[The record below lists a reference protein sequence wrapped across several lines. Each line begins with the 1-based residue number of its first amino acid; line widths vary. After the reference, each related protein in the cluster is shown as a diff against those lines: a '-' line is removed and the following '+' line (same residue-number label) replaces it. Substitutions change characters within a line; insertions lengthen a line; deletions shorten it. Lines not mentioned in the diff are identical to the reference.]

1 MDNLLHYLNQ
11 SPTVFFIL
19 KKDINWRLEYVTNN
33 VLDIYGHKAKEFME
47 NKIRHEDFI
56 HEDDLEKFL
65 WQRTQVSKTS
75 NDEFIYKPYRI
86 VKNNQVIWVS
96 HVTKIIRNEKG
107 ELSHYYGY
115 ITDITAEKELYNQ
128 LELTENIL
136 DTIFNNSFNSIVLLD
151 RDSKILKINDTS
163 LKILNQK
170 ESSVIGKKLSSLS
183 WWKDSCKENIDL
195 EISMASK
202 GTNLQNKKTFIDSNG
217 EEIFMDFSYT
227 PIFNDNNEVIYI
239 ACEGHDITQAELTRK
254 SLEQYVKIVNENI
267 LISIA
272 DKDGFIIDLS
282 DAYSKFTGYSKKEL
296 IGKKHNI
303 FKHPENDDYIFRE
316 LWETILKGRIW
327 KGEHQNVK
335 KDGSMFWVENSI
347 TPNLDEDGNILG
359 FTSIYNDI
367 TDKKEISKLLI
378 TDYLTKIHN
387 RRHFN
392 TTFDI
397 ELKRSKRDSK
407 NIIFMI
413 LDIDYF
419 KQYNDTYGHDA
430 GDKALHEVAQALKYT
445 LKRSHDFVFR
455 LGGEEFGIITSG
467 VDIGG
472 IEVLAKNLRESIEHL
487 EIEHKENK
495 VNEFLTIS
503 IGVKVVESTST
514 LSQKEIYQLADKA
527 LYKAK
532 NQGRNT
538 AIICKEREE
547 TF

>member
-151 RDSKILKINDTS
+151 KDSKILKINDTS

-170 ESSVIGKKLSSLS
+170 ESSIIDKKLSSLS
-183 WWKDSCKENIDL
+183 WWKDSCKKNIDL

-467 VDIGG
+467 IDLEG
-472 IEVLAKNLRESIEHL
+472 IEVLSKYLRESIEHL
-487 EIEHKENK
+487 EIEHKESK
-495 VNEFLTIS
+495 VNDFLTIS
-503 IGVKVVESTST
+503 IGVKMVESTSALT
-514 LSQKEIYQLADKA
+514 QNEIYQLADKA

-532 NQGRNT
+532 NNGRNT
-538 AIICKEREE
+538 AVICKEREE

>member
-19 KKDINWRLEYVTNN
+19 KKDVNWRLEYVTNN
-33 VLDIYGHKAKEFME
+33 VLDIYGNKAKEFLD
-47 NKIRHEDFI
+47 NKIRHEDFV
-56 HEDDLEKFL
+56 HKDDLSEFL
-65 WQRTQVSKTS
+65 TQRTQVSKTS

-86 VKNNQVIWVS
+86 VKNNQIIWVS

-170 ESSVIGKKLSSLS
+170 ESNIIGKKLSSLS

-202 GTNLQNKKTFIDSNG
+202 GTNLQNKKTFIDSNE
-217 EEIFMDFSYT
+217 EEIYVDFSYT

-239 ACEGHDITQAELTRK
+239 ACEGHNITQAELTRK

-347 TPNLDEDGNILG
+347 TPNVDDDGNIVG

-378 TDYLTKIHN
+378 TDYLTKIYN

-397 ELKRSKRDSK
+397 ELKRNKRDSK

-495 VNEFLTIS
+495 VNDFLTIS

>member
-151 RDSKILKINDTS
+151 KDSKILKINDTS

-170 ESSVIGKKLSSLS
+170 ESSIIGKKLSSLS
-183 WWKDSCKENIDL
+183 WWKDSCKKNIDL

-392 TTFDI
+392 ATFDI

-467 VDIGG
+467 IDLEG
-472 IEVLAKNLRESIEHL
+472 IEVLSKYLRESIEHL
-487 EIEHKENK
+487 EIEHKESK
-495 VNEFLTIS
+495 VNDFLTIS
-503 IGVKVVESTST
+503 IGVKMVESTST

-538 AIICKEREE
+538 AVICKEREE

>member
-19 KKDINWRLEYVTNN
+19 KKDVNWRLEYVTNN
-33 VLDIYGHKAKEFME
+33 VLDIYGNKAKDFLD
-47 NKIRHEDFI
+47 NKIRHEDFV
-56 HEDDLEKFL
+56 HKDDLPEFL
-65 WQRTQVSKTS
+65 TQRTQVSKTS

-202 GTNLQNKKTFIDSNG
+202 GTNLQNKKTFIDSNE
-217 EEIFMDFSYT
+217 EEIYVDFSYT

-239 ACEGHDITQAELTRK
+239 ACEGHNITQAELTRK

-347 TPNLDEDGNILG
+347 TPNIDDDGNIVG

-378 TDYLTKIHN
+378 TDYLTKIYN

-397 ELKRSKRDSK
+397 ELKRNKRDSK

-514 LSQKEIYQLADKA
+514 LSQKEIYQLAD
-527 LYKAK
+527 
-532 NQGRNT
+532 QS
-538 AIICKEREE
+538 
-547 TF
+547 FV

>member
-19 KKDINWRLEYVTNN
+19 KKDVNWRLEYVTNN
-33 VLDIYGHKAKEFME
+33 VLDIYGNKAKDFLD
-47 NKIRHEDFI
+47 NKIRHEDFV
-56 HEDDLEKFL
+56 HKDDLPEFL
-65 WQRTQVSKTS
+65 TQRTQVSKTS

-86 VKNNQVIWVS
+86 VKNNQIIWVS

-170 ESSVIGKKLSSLS
+170 ESNIIGKKLSSLS

-202 GTNLQNKKTFIDSNG
+202 GTNLQNKKTFIDSNE
-217 EEIFMDFSYT
+217 EEIYVDFSYT

-239 ACEGHDITQAELTRK
+239 ACEGHNITQAELTRK

-347 TPNLDEDGNILG
+347 TPNIDDDGNIVG

-378 TDYLTKIHN
+378 TDYLTKIYN

-397 ELKRSKRDSK
+397 ELKRNKRDSK

>member
-19 KKDINWRLEYVTNN
+19 KKDVNWRLEYVTNN
-33 VLDIYGHKAKEFME
+33 VLDIYGNKAKDFLD
-47 NKIRHEDFI
+47 NKIRHEDFV
-56 HEDDLEKFL
+56 HKDDLPEFL
-65 WQRTQVSKTS
+65 TQRTQVSKTS

-86 VKNNQVIWVS
+86 IKNNQVIWVS

-202 GTNLQNKKTFIDSNG
+202 GTNLQNKKTFIDSNE
-217 EEIFMDFSYT
+217 EEIYVDFSYT

-239 ACEGHDITQAELTRK
+239 ACEGHNITQAELTRK

-347 TPNLDEDGNILG
+347 TPNIDDDGNIVG

-378 TDYLTKIHN
+378 TDYLTKIYN

-397 ELKRSKRDSK
+397 ELKRNKRDSK

-495 VNEFLTIS
+495 VNDFLTIS

>member
-151 RDSKILKINDTS
+151 KDSKILKINDTS

-170 ESSVIGKKLSSLS
+170 ESSIIGKKLSSLS
-183 WWKDSCKENIDL
+183 WWKDSCKKKIDL

-239 ACEGHDITQAELTRK
+239 ASEGHDITQAELTRK

-467 VDIGG
+467 IDLEG
-472 IEVLAKNLRESIEHL
+472 IEVLSKYLRESIEHL
-487 EIEHKENK
+487 EIEHKESK
-495 VNEFLTIS
+495 VNDFLTIS
-503 IGVKVVESTST
+503 IGVKMVESTSALT
-514 LSQKEIYQLADKA
+514 QNEIYQLADKA

-532 NQGRNT
+532 NNGRNT
-538 AIICKEREE
+538 AVICKEREE

>member
-19 KKDINWRLEYVTNN
+19 KKDTNWRLEYVTNN
-33 VLDIYGHKAKEFME
+33 VLDIYGHKAQDFLD

-56 HEDDLEKFL
+56 HKDDLNNFL
-65 WQRTQVSKTS
+65 FQRVQVSKTE

-96 HVTKIIRNEKG
+96 HITKIIRNENG
-107 ELSHYYGY
+107 DISHYYGY
-115 ITDITAEKELYNQ
+115 ITDITAEKQLYNQ

-163 LKILNQK
+163 LHILNQK
-170 ESSVIGKKLSSLS
+170 ESAVIGKKLSSLS
-183 WWKDSCKENIDL
+183 WWKDSTRQNIDL
-195 EISMASK
+195 EVSIAAQ
-202 GTNLQNKKTFIDSNG
+202 GTSLQNKKVYIDGDNN
-217 EEIFMDFSYT
+217 ERFVDFSYT
-227 PIFNDNNEVIYI
+227 PIFDDNSEVIYI

-272 DKDGFIIDLS
+272 DKDGFIVDLS

-303 FKHPENDDYIFRE
+303 FKHPENDEYIFRE

-327 KGEHQNVK
+327 KGEHQNIK

-347 TPNLDEDGNILG
+347 TPNVNDDGNIVG

-378 TDYLTKIHN
+378 TDYLTKIYN

-397 ELKRSKRDSK
+397 ELKRNKRDSK
-407 NIIFMI
+407 NLILMI

-430 GDKALHEVAQALKYT
+430 GDKVLHEVAQALKYT

-467 VDIGG
+467 IDLAG
-472 IEVLAKNLRESIEHL
+472 IEVLSNSLRHSIEHL
-487 EIEHKENK
+487 EIEHKASD

-503 IGVKVVESTST
+503 IGVKMVECTSI
-514 LSQKEIYQLADKA
+514 LSQNDIYQLADKA

-532 NQGRNT
+532 NKGRNT
-538 AIICKEREE
+538 AVICKEREDV
-547 TF
+547 F

>member
-151 RDSKILKINDTS
+151 KDSKILKINDTS

-170 ESSVIGKKLSSLS
+170 ESSIIGEKLSSLS
-183 WWKDSCKENIDL
+183 WWKDSCKKNIDL

-467 VDIGG
+467 IDLEG
-472 IEVLAKNLRESIEHL
+472 IEVLSKYLRESIEHL
-487 EIEHKENK
+487 EIEHKESK
-495 VNEFLTIS
+495 VNDFLTIS
-503 IGVKVVESTST
+503 IGVKMVESTST

-538 AIICKEREE
+538 AVICKEREE

>member
-151 RDSKILKINDTS
+151 KDSKILKINDTS

-170 ESSVIGKKLSSLS
+170 ESSIIGKKLSSLS
-183 WWKDSCKENIDL
+183 WWKDSCKKNIDL

-467 VDIGG
+467 IDLEG
-472 IEVLAKNLRESIEHL
+472 IEVLSKYLRESIEHL
-487 EIEHKENK
+487 EIEHKESK
-495 VNEFLTIS
+495 VNDFLTIS
-503 IGVKVVESTST
+503 IGVKMVESTSAIT
-514 LSQKEIYQLADKA
+514 QNEIYQLADKA

-532 NQGRNT
+532 NNGRNT
-538 AIICKEREE
+538 AVICKEREE

>member
-33 VLDIYGHKAKEFME
+33 VLDIYGHKAQDFLE

-56 HEDDLEKFL
+56 HKDDLNNFL
-65 WQRTQVSKTS
+65 FQRVQVSKTE

-86 VKNNQVIWVS
+86 VKNNQIIWVS
-96 HVTKIIRNEKG
+96 HITKIIRNEKG
-107 ELSHYYGY
+107 DISHYYGY

-151 RDSKILKINDTS
+151 RKSKILKINDTS
-163 LKILNQK
+163 LHILNQK
-170 ESSVIGKKLSSLS
+170 ESAVIGKKLSSLS
-183 WWKDSCKENIDL
+183 WWKDSIREDIDL
-195 EISMASK
+195 EVLIAAK
-202 GTNLQNKKTFIDSNG
+202 GTSLQNKKTYINSNND
-217 EEIFMDFSYT
+217 EIFVDFSYT
-227 PIFNDNNEVIYI
+227 PIFGENNEVIYI
-239 ACEGHDITQAELTRK
+239 ACEGHDITQAELNRK

-272 DKDGFIIDLS
+272 NKDGYIVDLS

-347 TPNLDEDGNILG
+347 TPNIDEEGNIVG

-397 ELKRSKRDSK
+397 ELKRNKRDSK
-407 NIIFMI
+407 NLILMI

-430 GDKALHEVAQALKYT
+430 GDKALYEVAQALKYT

-455 LGGEEFGIITSG
+455 LGGEEFGIITSN
-467 VDIGG
+467 VDFEG
-472 IEVLAKNLRESIEHL
+472 IEVLSNSLRESIEHL
-487 EIEHKENK
+487 EIEHKASK
-495 VNEFLTIS
+495 VNKYLTIS
-503 IGVKVVESTST
+503 IGVKMVECTSS
-514 LSQKEIYQLADKA
+514 LSQNDIYQLADKA

-532 NQGRNT
+532 NKGRNT
-538 AIICKEREE
+538 AVICKERDDV
-547 TF
+547 F

>member
-151 RDSKILKINDTS
+151 KDSKILKINDTS

-170 ESSVIGKKLSSLS
+170 ESSIIGKKLSSLS
-183 WWKDSCKENIDL
+183 WWKDSCKKNIDL

-467 VDIGG
+467 IDLEG
-472 IEVLAKNLRESIEHL
+472 IEVLSKYLRESIEHL
-487 EIEHKENK
+487 EIEHKESK
-495 VNEFLTIS
+495 VNDFLTIS
-503 IGVKVVESTST
+503 IGVKMVESTSALT
-514 LSQKEIYQLADKA
+514 QNEIYQLADKA

-532 NQGRNT
+532 NNGRNT
-538 AIICKEREE
+538 AVICKEREE